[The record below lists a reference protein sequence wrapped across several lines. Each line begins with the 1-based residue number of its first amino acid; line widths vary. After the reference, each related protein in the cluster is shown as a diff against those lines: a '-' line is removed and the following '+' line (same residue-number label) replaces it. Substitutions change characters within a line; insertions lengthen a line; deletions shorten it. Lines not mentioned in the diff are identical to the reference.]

1 MADIHNLD
9 ATLRGNAR
17 LRMIHTRTDPLQTPE
32 DRDYLDE
39 ALGDRITWF
48 DEGAHCGYFYTTP
61 FRDELLTRL
70 AE

>member
-1 MADIHNLD
+1 
-9 ATLRGNAR
+9 
-17 LRMIHTRTDPLQTPE
+17 MIHTRTDPLQTPE